1 MHVACAGSSA
11 FPTSTPKAVEI
22 VLLKSLKSGT
32 LREPSP
38 PAVRGSL
45 VQAKCEKGLSHEITT
60 NCVFIAFNSHWRSE
74 KAMTSAALS
83 LTKSKG
89 YHTITSH
96 APKNDVDP
104 MLSKLPE
111 GSSAVPV
118 HSGAREATDV
128 IFA

>member
-1 MHVACAGSSA
+1 
-11 FPTSTPKAVEI
+11 
-22 VLLKSLKSGT
+22 
-32 LREPSP
+32 
-38 PAVRGSL
+38 L

-89 YHTITSH
+89 YHTRTSH
-96 APKNDVDP
+96 EPKNDVDP

-111 GSSAVPV
+111 GSSAVAV
-118 HSGAREATDV
+118 QSGAREATDV
-128 IFA
+128 IIGTGGGFRAKIKSVPGVLSNLR